1 MLSEV
6 FNMGIIYK
14 VNKGGTLAWTIPKQM
29 KAAGYVQGVKLEA
42 IAAQGGFL
50 LKIVPAPSE
59 PIKEALP
66 QPAEI
71 KA

>member
-1 MLSEV
+1 
-6 FNMGIIYK
+6 MGIIYK

-42 IAAQGGFL
+42 VAQQDGFL
-50 LKIVPAPSE
+50 LKIVPNASTPQT
-59 PIKEALP
+59 IATP